1 LTDTKHMPREYA
13 TVYCLAFGN
22 LCYSECKTRKA
33 GKFTMDVREAAEVAL
48 TLKPRVV
55 IPMHHLNADH

>member
-1 LTDTKHMPREYA
+1 MPREYA